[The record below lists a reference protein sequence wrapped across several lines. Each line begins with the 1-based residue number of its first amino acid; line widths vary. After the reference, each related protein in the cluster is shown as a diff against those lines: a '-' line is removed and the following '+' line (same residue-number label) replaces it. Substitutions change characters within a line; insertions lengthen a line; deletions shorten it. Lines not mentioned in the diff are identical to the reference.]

1 MQCGN
6 FPPRQIA
13 RASENVALA
22 PLQIRPVFR
31 TLTRRPPGPTLPDIV
46 LTLTDIVY
54 GCSGAAGAEMR
65 GSVVLATAPCLSAP
79 RNWPRESR

>member
-6 FPPRQIA
+6 FPPA
-13 RASENVALA
+13 RNAHASENVALA
-22 PLQIRPVFR
+22 PLQIRSRFAHPHSAA
-31 TLTRRPPGPTLPDIV
+31 TRRRHCPPSP
-46 LTLTDIVY
+46 DIVY

-65 GSVVLATAPCLSAP
+65 GSVVLATAPCLSPP